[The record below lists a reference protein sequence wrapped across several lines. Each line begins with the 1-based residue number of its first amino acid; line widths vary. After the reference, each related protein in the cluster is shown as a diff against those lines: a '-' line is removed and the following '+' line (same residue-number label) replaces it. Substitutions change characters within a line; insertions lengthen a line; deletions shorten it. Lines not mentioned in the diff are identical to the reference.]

1 MSVPI
6 KINVGVVGEEPIKI
20 GLKSPTNT
28 QPINVSAPIVI
39 GHDIPEY
46 DGPYTVTP
54 SEEAQTLDTDGKKM
68 VQDVTVEAV
77 PSDYVGSAI
86 SRQSELSASGPIVTA
101 PAGYYAE
108 DASKTISNATM
119 KSPLEVTA
127 NPTISV
133 DANGLVTAE
142 TALNTFQNPVKTEG
156 YAQPFY
162 SVQLRVNGLSTQ
174 QLPTLSA
181 TTYTP
186 GATAQEI
193 AAQQYLTGKQT
204 ISAIAPPYYDM
215 SVSTAWM
222 GAGAELV
229 GTFALADIKLSATD
243 FNTWTPSTTATD
255 ILATRSPGTFTAD
268 GVIDQY
274 DYIIIWETKL
284 PLVYGT
290 GATDVARPLF
300 LAGYH
305 VQELIRR
312 PNSYGNILSG
322 NANNTVNISAFSAGS
337 FLPYYNNNGVQS
349 YTYNA
354 SYGFYVTLTANTLS
368 SATAA
373 SPTVTLKSPKV
384 TARCSSTYM
393 STANAGKI
401 DKDKSIISQKAIVY
415 KVKKPAFLQG
425 IYYNIMRLVQETNAQ
440 LGG

>member
-68 VQDVTVEAV
+68 VQDVAVEAV

-86 SRQSELSASGPIVTA
+86 SRQSELSASGPTVTA

-108 DASKTISNATM
+108 AATKTIGNATL
-119 KSPLEVTA
+119 SPVSV
-127 NPTISV
+127 NVSPDISV
-133 DANGLVTAE
+133 DANGLVTASK
-142 TALNTFQNPVKTEG
+142 TASTFKTPVSSAG
-156 YAQPFY
+156 YAKTTD
-162 SVQLRVNGLSTQ
+162 SVQVTTNVSNTY
-174 QLPTLSA
+174 QLPTLGA

-215 SVSTAWM
+215 SGANAWM

-229 GTFALADIKLSATD
+229 GTFTLADVKLSATD

-255 ILATRSPGTFTAD
+255 ILATRTAGTFTAD

-284 PLVYGT
+284 PLVYT
-290 GATDVARPLF
+290 SGATDVARPLF

-305 VQELIRR
+305 IQELIRR
-312 PNSYGNILSG
+312 PNSFNNILAG
-322 NANNTVNISAFSAGS
+322 NANNTVNISAFTAGS
-337 FLPYYNNNGVQS
+337 FLPYYNGNGTLS
-349 YTYNA
+349 YTYNT
-354 SYGFYVTLTANTLS
+354 SYGFYCTVTANTLS

-373 SPTVTLKSPKV
+373 APTITLKSPKV
-384 TARCSSTYM
+384 TARCSTTYM

-401 DKDKSIISQKAIVY
+401 DKDKSVISQKAIVY